1 MADESHYQTLGIRPM
16 ADQDA
21 IKRAYREKIRQHHPD
36 RYAGER
42 SQLQREGK
50 LTALAA
56 LDRKIAES
64 ERTTQRINH
73 AYAVLSDPVQRSTYD
88 RAQGHR
94 PPTAS
99 GPRTTSSARTTRT
112 ANTSAST
119 GPARPS
125 SSSGGFQRQ
134 PVASKQK
141 GGLPWAWF
149 VGLMILVSLGAI
161 MVNSFLDD
169 DSRSAPV
176 ISSGPS
182 ARDLQSTE
190 AALQTTRIARTQ
202 AIQEDTPTPQSP
214 QDYLRSA
221 DAFMELGFYELALEG
236 YNAAAESYRE
246 DADFNLKRGMAYAGL
261 ADGQPGDAAE
271 FALASFRRALILQP
285 DDTQAYRE
293 RGLLYYALWQT
304 TEDANYADLA
314 RADLNQLDDP
324 DDIVQAALSQLD

>member
-21 IKRAYREKIRQHHPD
+21 IKRAYRDKIRQHHPD

-56 LDRKIAES
+56 LDRKIAEA

-94 PPTAS
+94 PPSAS
-99 GPRTTSSARTTRT
+99 GTSSARTSGTYSTRST
-112 ANTSAST
+112 TSST
-119 GPARPS
+119 GPSRPS
-125 SSSGGFQRQ
+125 SSGAGFQRQ
-134 PVASKQK
+134 PVTSKQK

-169 DSRSAPV
+169 GSRSAPV
-176 ISSGPS
+176 ISVGPS

-190 AALQTTRIARTQ
+190 AALQSTRIARTQ
-202 AIQEDTPTPQSP
+202 AILENTPTPQSP

-236 YNAAAESYRE
+236 YNAAVDTYRE
-246 DADFNLKRGMAYAGL
+246 DATFYQG
-261 ADGQPGDAAE
+261 
-271 FALASFRRALILQP
+271 
-285 DDTQAYRE
+285 
-293 RGLLYYALWQT
+293 
-304 TEDANYADLA
+304 
-314 RADLNQLDDP
+314 
-324 DDIVQAALSQLD
+324 